1 MGSVASSGPSCSPAS
16 ADAGAPEHSDAL
28 VEVPDP
34 TPTPADGVGPAA
46 EAGHVLLVI
55 SGPGGAGKGTIAEA
69 LVAGDP
75 DLTLSRSWTTR
86 PRRIDDA
93 PDAYVFVDRD
103 AFRAHRD
110 AGGFLEWN
118 EFLGELY
125 GTPMP
130 DDQGDLL
137 LEIDVAGGRQVRE
150 HRPEALLVFVEAP
163 SDAELLERRLKKTA
177 EGGGVVGGYPSDVAL
192 PAGPLHVEGVRPSLA
207 PQQLRA
213 ACDWPELLKGMPER
227 RQVFDDHRTLED
239 VGVLHEHH
247 FASPAVGAAEHAG
260 WQHTR
265 SGPRGEVHRCQ
276 LLRQLHLHHGSCRRL
291 AARG

>member
-1 MGSVASSGPSCSPAS
+1 VGSVASSGPSCSPAS

-93 PDAYVFVDRD
+93 PDAYVFVDLD
-103 AFRAHRD
+103 AFLAHRD

-137 LEIDVAGGRQVRE
+137 LEIDVAGGRQVRD

-163 SDAELLERRLKKTA
+163 SDDELRRRLLGRGEAPDRTEARIAEAGRERAEAVALGYATVVNDDLGRALAVIDGLLAERR
-177 EGGGVVGGYPSDVAL
+177 S
-192 PAGPLHVEGVRPSLA
+192 
-207 PQQLRA
+207 
-213 ACDWPELLKGMPER
+213 
-227 RQVFDDHRTLED
+227 
-239 VGVLHEHH
+239 
-247 FASPAVGAAEHAG
+247 
-260 WQHTR
+260 
-265 SGPRGEVHRCQ
+265 
-276 LLRQLHLHHGSCRRL
+276 
-291 AARG
+291 